1 MSERKNSEKTVKQ
14 DNRACFNTS
23 KRYPLIQAIQKECQK
38 LFNHYNLKKL
48 SGKTILITGAS
59 GFIGYYTVVA
69 LLFLNDIHLYK
80 MKLLL
85 SVRNY
90 DKARTI
96 YAAILDREDIQLIVQ
111 DLGSDLQNIEENI
124 DFIIHLAN
132 TSEVSALRKLGH
144 TDVFNTIK
152 GTENLLRLAEEKK
165 TEAFLYLSSVTVYG
179 EDDGQG
185 AITEGQYF
193 PHNWLKEN
201 ASYVNIKRISESLL
215 KLSSLHSSVRTV
227 ILRPGFVYGFNPFP
241 DERIYAKALLQASLE
256 KNIELQS
263 SGYLYRDS
271 IYVIDLVMA
280 MLCALQFGESGEA
293 YNVSSGMISLRSYI
307 DIICAISGVKGI
319 YGKGDDVHRVGY
331 YKKYNTKKIESL
343 GYTSHFTH
351 EDAVKSSLN
360 IGRAWLGR
368 AKT

>member
-1 MSERKNSEKTVKQ
+1 MEEKKDV
-14 DNRACFNTS
+14 S
-23 KRYPLIQAIQKECQK
+23 KEMDFGLNLTMARTIAVECEEIVDKFAIKK
-38 LFNHYNLKKL
+38 LF
-48 SGKTILITGAS
+48 GKNVLITGGT
-59 GFIGYYTVVA
+59 GFIGYYTVIIF
-69 LLFLNDIHLYK
+69 LLLNDIHHAK
-80 MKLLL
+80 IQFLL
-85 SVRNY
+85 SVRDY
-90 DKARTI
+90 EKAKMI
-96 YAAILDREDIQLIVQ
+96 FSDILDRGDVHLLVQ
-111 DLGSDLQNIEENI
+111 DLSRDLTSIEGTI

-241 DERIYAKALLQASLE
+241 DERIYAKALLQASLG

-280 MLCALQFGESGEA
+280 MLSALQFGESGEA
-293 YNVSSGMISLRSYI
+293 YNVSSGVISLRSYI
-307 DIICAISGVKGI
+307 DTICAISGVKGI
-319 YGKGDDVHRVGY
+319 YGEGDDVCGRRY
-331 YKKYNTKKIESL
+331 YKKYNTKKIENL
-343 GYTSHFTH
+343 GYSSHFTH

-360 IGRAWLGR
+360 IGRARLGR
-368 AKT
+368 AKI

>member
-1 MSERKNSEKTVKQ
+1 MNFGAGFTMAKAIEAECEKII
-14 DNRACFNTS
+14 DNFD
-23 KRYPLIQAIQKECQK
+23 I
-38 LFNHYNLKKL
+38 KKL
-48 SGKTILITGAS
+48 SEKRVLITGGT
-59 GFIGYYTVVA
+59 GFIGYYTVIIF
-69 LLFLNDIHLYK
+69 LFLNDIYHAK
-80 MKLLL
+80 IQFLL
-85 SVRNY
+85 SVRDY
-90 DKARTI
+90 EKAKMI
-96 YAAILDREDIQLIVQ
+96 FSGILNRDDVHLLVQ
-111 DLGSDLQNIEENI
+111 DLSRDLAPIEGTI

-179 EDDGQG
+179 EEDGQED
-185 AITEGQYF
+185 ITEEQYF
-193 PHNWLKEN
+193 SHNWLKEN
-201 ASYVNIKRISESLL
+201 AAYVNIKRMSESLL

-227 ILRPGFVYGFNPFP
+227 LLRPAFVYGFNPFP
-241 DERIYAKALLQASLE
+241 DERIYAKALLQASLG

-271 IYVIDLVMA
+271 VYVIDLVMA
-280 MLCALQFGESGEA
+280 MFRVLQFGEFGEA
-293 YNVSSGMISLRSYI
+293 YNVSGGVISLRSYI

-319 YGKGDDVHRVGY
+319 YGKGDDVYRVRY

-351 EDAVKSSLN
+351 EDAIKSSLN

-368 AKT
+368 EKS

>member
-38 LFNHYNLKKL
+38 LFTHYNLKKL

-69 LLFLNDIHLYK
+69 LLFLNDIHRYK

-111 DLGSDLQNIEENI
+111 DLGRDFTSIEGTI

-144 TDVFNTIK
+144 SEVFSAIK
-152 GTENLLRLAEEKK
+152 GVESLLKLAEEKK

-179 EDDGQG
+179 EDDGQEE
-185 AITEGQYF
+185 ITE
-193 PHNWLKEN
+193 E
-201 ASYVNIKRISESLL
+201 
-215 KLSSLHSSVRTV
+215 
-227 ILRPGFVYGFNPFP
+227 
-241 DERIYAKALLQASLE
+241 
-256 KNIELQS
+256 
-263 SGYLYRDS
+263 
-271 IYVIDLVMA
+271 
-280 MLCALQFGESGEA
+280 
-293 YNVSSGMISLRSYI
+293 
-307 DIICAISGVKGI
+307 
-319 YGKGDDVHRVGY
+319 
-331 YKKYNTKKIESL
+331 
-343 GYTSHFTH
+343 
-351 EDAVKSSLN
+351 
-360 IGRAWLGR
+360 
-368 AKT
+368 

>member
-1 MSERKNSEKTVKQ
+1 MEEKKDVSKEMDFGLNLTMA
-14 DNRACFNTS
+14 RAIAVECEEIVDKF
-23 KRYPLIQAIQKECQK
+23 AIKK
-38 LFNHYNLKKL
+38 LF
-48 SGKTILITGAS
+48 GKNVLITGGT
-59 GFIGYYTVVA
+59 GFIGYYTVIIF
-69 LLFLNDIHLYK
+69 LLLNDIHHAK
-80 MKLLL
+80 IQFLL
-85 SVRNY
+85 SVRDYENAKMIFS
-90 DKARTI
+90 D
-96 YAAILDREDIQLIVQ
+96 ILDRGDVHLLVQ
-111 DLGSDLQNIEENI
+111 DLSRDLTSIEGTI

-132 TSEVSALRKLGH
+132 TSEVSALRKLDH

-179 EDDGQG
+179 EDDRQEE
-185 AITEGQYF
+185 ITEGQNF

-201 ASYVNIKRISESLL
+201 ASYVNIKRMSESLL

-241 DERIYAKALLQASLE
+241 DERIYAKALLQASLG

-293 YNVSSGMISLRSYI
+293 YNVSSGVISLRSYI
-307 DIICAISGVKGI
+307 DIICEISGVKGI
-319 YGKGDDVHRVGY
+319 YGEGDDVYGRRY
-331 YKKYNTKKIESL
+331 YKKYNTKKIENL
-343 GYTSHFTH
+343 GYSSHFTH

-360 IGRAWLGR
+360 IGRARLGR
-368 AKT
+368 AKI